1 MNPARSGVKPVAIVA
16 GYLVRYP
23 LGGFILAQSNLLAG
37 LQRLGFDPVF
47 IEHHG
52 WSNACYDPRTNAM
65 TDDPSA
71 GIAAMQC
78 AFAKFGLG
86 RWCYVD
92 AAENFHGLSR
102 LQVAALCREAAVLI
116 SWGATTWLDEFREC
130 RTRVFL
136 DADPGF
142 TQFKMSPTACAGYA
156 SPYEFNYHATFGE
169 RIGQPDCPIPTHGL
183 NWLATRPPVTLDLV
197 QPRFTPEA
205 RFFTTVMSWTAYGN
219 VEYRGETY
227 GQKDVELLK
236 LVDLPAR
243 AGRQFELAL
252 AGPDAPSDRLRAAG
266 WEVTAALPA
275 TIDVDAYLDYIGCSR
290 GEFGVAKNT
299 YVKTR
304 SGWFSDRTTH
314 YLALGK
320 PVIVQDTGFSE
331 YLPCGE
337 GLFAFKTADDVL
349 AAVEAIARDYE
360 RHCRAA
366 RRIAEE
372 CFDARRVLGQLLE
385 QVGL

>member
-1 MNPARSGVKPVAIVA
+1 MKPVALVA

-23 LGGFILAQSNLLAG
+23 LGGFILAQSHLLAG
-37 LQRLGFDPVF
+37 LQRLGFEPVF
-47 IEHHG
+47 LEHHG
-52 WSNACYDPRTNAM
+52 WANACYDPRTNTM
-65 TDDPSA
+65 TDDPTS
-71 GIAAMQC
+71 GIATMER

-92 AAENFHGLSR
+92 AHGKFHGLSR
-102 LQVAALCREAAVLI
+102 TEVTALCREAAVLI
-116 SWGATTWLDEFREC
+116 SWGATTWLEEFREC

-156 SPYEFNYHATFGE
+156 SPCEFNFHCTFGE
-169 RIGQPDCPIPTHGL
+169 RIGKPDCPIPTHGM
-183 NWLATRPPVTLDLV
+183 NWLPTRPPIALDLV
-197 QPRFTPEA
+197 QPRFTPAA

-236 LVDLPAR
+236 LIDLPQR
-243 AGRQFELAL
+243 AGRRFELAL

-275 TIDVDAYLDYIGCSR
+275 TIDVETYLDYIGRSR

-337 GLFAFKTADDVL
+337 GLFAFQNADDIAV
-349 AAVEAIARDYE
+349 AVEAIDRDYE

-366 RRIAEE
+366 RQIVEEHFAAEKVVGKLLSE
-372 CFDARRVLGQLLE
+372 CGVSRA
-385 QVGL
+385 